1 MEDNVIAKI
10 QEAAEQQRNAMAEA
24 GERLSDLSARSA
36 DLEER
41 LAIVQAE
48 YKTAWNEAAKSGW
61 AETQLRA
68 FGLKAPIRTGRQ
80 KQSRSTV
87 QTRGH
92 GTDLKVSAL
101 VDSNS

>member
-1 MEDNVIAKI
+1 MDDSVISKI

-48 YKTAWNEAAKSGW
+48 YKTAWNEAIKAGW
-61 AETQLRA
+61 AEAQLRA
-68 FGLKAPIRTGRQ
+68 FGLKAPVRTGRQ
-80 KQSRSTV
+80 KQSRSMV

-92 GTDLKVSAL
+92 GADRRVPAP
-101 VDSNS
+101 VDNNS